1 MLVKPVL
8 DGCRLVLV
16 VVLVV
21 CVVVDPPV
29 FAVFVFC
36 VWL

>member
-21 CVVVDPPV
+21 CVVVESLV
-29 FAVFVFC
+29 FAMFAFC
-36 VWL
+36 VCS